1 MNLTLA
7 IGNTPLIYLK
17 NLSKKL
23 NVKIYAK
30 CEFLNPLGSIKDRA
44 AYFMIKE
51 ANQKDL
57 YKYGIIEPTSGN
69 TGIALAG
76 LCASLNINLTLTMPE
91 SMSIERVA
99 LLKHLGANLI
109 LTPASEGMKGAI
121 NRAKELQK
129 EGKILLDQFSNPANP
144 KAHYQTTAPEIY
156 KELKE
161 IDIFINGVGTG
172 GTISGVGKFLK
183 EKVKNIKIFA
193 VEPSKAAAIS
203 KKEISSHQIQ
213 GIGAG
218 FIPKNLDLNLLD
230 DVVLV
235 DDEMAFQAA
244 REVAKIDGLFVGISS
259 GANIAAIK
267 KIASKYS
274 NKTFLTT
281 FADDALK
288 YQSTPLFKK

>member
-218 FIPKNLDLNLLD
+218 FIPKNLDLDLLD

-267 KIASKYS
+267 KIASKYP